1 MAATADGRYRRP
13 PELVSGGVRVLGLPL
28 ESPQTV
34 VNRVATD
41 IGAIARLTRSAP
53 AQLERLLDL
62 GEEIVEVGRAVLEL
76 GERLDQ
82 RAGAVLALGE
92 RIDQRGETIIAV
104 GERLDS
110 RAESIHAVGERLDS
124 RAQSIHTL
132 GGTLDERATELT
144 EIGAS
149 MHELGERVNATGV
162 QIVERATR
170 VADTGQELIRVLPT
184 LERAIEMATPLEG
197 AIDRI
202 GRLIDRMPGRVPR
215 NRDRGGPPGVA

>member
-1 MAATADGRYRRP
+1 
-13 PELVSGGVRVLGLPL
+13 
-28 ESPQTV
+28 
-34 VNRVATD
+34 
-41 IGAIARLTRSAP
+41 
-53 AQLERLLDL
+53 
-62 GEEIVEVGRAVLEL
+62 
-76 GERLDQ
+76 
-82 RAGAVLALGE
+82 
-92 RIDQRGETIIAV
+92 
-104 GERLDS
+104 
-110 RAESIHAVGERLDS
+110 HA
-124 RAQSIHTL
+124 L
-132 GGTLDERATELT
+132 GGTLDGRATELT

-215 NRDRGGPPGVA
+215 NRGGTGPPGENPASPPPGRPPSPPPPPPRWPPRTP

>member
-1 MAATADGRYRRP
+1 MSR
-13 PELVSGGVRVLGLPL
+13 VRVLGLPL

-34 VNRVATD
+34 LNRIASD
-41 IGAIARLTRSAP
+41 IGAIARLARSAP
-53 AQLERLLDL
+53 AQLDRLLDL

-82 RAGAVLALGE
+82 RAETVLALGE

-104 GERLDS
+104 GERLDA
-110 RAESIHAVGERLDS
+110 RAESIHG
-124 RAQSIHTL
+124 L
-132 GGTLDERATELT
+132 GVTLDGRATELT

-202 GRLIDRMPGRVPR
+202 GRLIDRMPGRYPR
-215 NRDRGGPPGVA
+215 NRDPGEPPGGP